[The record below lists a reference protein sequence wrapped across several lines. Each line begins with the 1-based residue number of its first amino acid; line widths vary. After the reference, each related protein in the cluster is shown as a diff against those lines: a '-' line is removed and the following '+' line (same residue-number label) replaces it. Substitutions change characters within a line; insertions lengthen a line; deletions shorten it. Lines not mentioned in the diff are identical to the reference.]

1 MSIKDSN
8 NNTDILN
15 TYISI
20 EEVRKTVMKA
30 KNFKS
35 SGYDNIPNEVLKSNT
50 IISALHSL
58 FNYIFNSGYIPNIW
72 LKAIINPIP
81 KPGFNPNIPL
91 QYRGISI
98 LSCVFKIFTSIINS
112 RISKFL
118 ETNKIYADEQNG
130 FRKGRSCQ
138 DHIFALNSL
147 VNNKLKTNNNIYA
160 CYIDLKSA
168 FDLVNRKLL
177 FWKLYNNGIE
187 GNIMRCIKNIYSRT
201 HAAVR
206 INENLTNW
214 FRTPLGVLQG
224 DSLSPILFS
233 LYINDLLLDLERMK
247 GVDIDGVNKSV
258 LAYADDLILF
268 SEDESSLQDMLNYVT
283 SWCKKWRLVVNTKK
297 TKIMHFRNVNTQQ
310 STYEF
315 KINEET
321 LEYVD
326 NYKYLGVIMNENM
339 KYDSAIKRITDSA
352 GRALGSI
359 INKAKSYRDIGAS
372 TFTTLYQRC
381 VSPIMCYGAGVWGSH
396 RDAPKLCH
404 NIQKRAIRYY
414 LGVHRF
420 TPIDSIQGDMG
431 WISIPTTINIEILRL
446 WNRMIKT
453 KIDTTKLLFNYEIN
467 LEGKW
472 SKNVL
477 EILKSI
483 GQEDAFYHKST
494 VNLKFCQELML
505 QLNQQEWIN
514 ACKQKPKLRTY
525 IKFKQEYKM
534 EKYISFNFTKYER
547 SLCAQF
553 RSGILPLRIEVGRY
567 RQEQVEE
574 RICDFCPMNEIED
587 EEHFIFD
594 CPLYAEEREIL
605 FKDTNLLL
613 NQHITRGDILYLL
626 FENHTCKI
634 VRYIKKAYDKRKEIL
649 YKS

>member
-1 MSIKDSN
+1 
-8 NNTDILN
+8 
-15 TYISI
+15 
-20 EEVRKTVMKA
+20 
-30 KNFKS
+30 
-35 SGYDNIPNEVLKSNT
+35 
-50 IISALHSL
+50 
-58 FNYIFNSGYIPNIW
+58 
-72 LKAIINPIP
+72 
-81 KPGFNPNIPL
+81 
-91 QYRGISI
+91 
-98 LSCVFKIFTSIINS
+98 
-112 RISKFL
+112 
-118 ETNKIYADEQNG
+118 
-130 FRKGRSCQ
+130 
-138 DHIFALNSL
+138 
-147 VNNKLKTNNNIYA
+147 
-160 CYIDLKSA
+160 
-168 FDLVNRKLL
+168 
-177 FWKLYNNGIE
+177 
-187 GNIMRCIKNIYSRT
+187 MRCIKNIYSRT

-414 LGVHRF
+414 LGVHRTF
-420 TPIDSIQGDMG
+420 HT
-431 WISIPTTINIEILRL
+431 
-446 WNRMIKT
+446 NRQ
-453 KIDTTKLLFNYEIN
+453 Y
-467 LEGKW
+467 
-472 SKNVL
+472 
-477 EILKSI
+477 
-483 GQEDAFYHKST
+483 
-494 VNLKFCQELML
+494 
-505 QLNQQEWIN
+505 
-514 ACKQKPKLRTY
+514 
-525 IKFKQEYKM
+525 
-534 EKYISFNFTKYER
+534 
-547 SLCAQF
+547 
-553 RSGILPLRIEVGRY
+553 SG
-567 RQEQVEE
+567 
-574 RICDFCPMNEIED
+574 
-587 EEHFIFD
+587 
-594 CPLYAEEREIL
+594 
-605 FKDTNLLL
+605 
-613 NQHITRGDILYLL
+613 
-626 FENHTCKI
+626 
-634 VRYIKKAYDKRKEIL
+634 
-649 YKS
+649 